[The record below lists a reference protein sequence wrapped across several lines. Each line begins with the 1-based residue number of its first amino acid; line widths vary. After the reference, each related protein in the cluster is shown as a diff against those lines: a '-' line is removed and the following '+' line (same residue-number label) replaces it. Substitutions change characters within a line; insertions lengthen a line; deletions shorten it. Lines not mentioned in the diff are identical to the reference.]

1 MREFTGMSVSR
12 DVTGKT
18 KEALSTMA
26 TTASYLFF
34 CPELIKTVLRH
45 PSPDSHLY
53 FSLHPKLFFA
63 DSKGRDENKQIFA
76 MFKPFNPFVS
86 FGKVFWLAGSLLIIG
101 LASVVNPTIGWRWL
115 IRIASIPGIILIM
128 VFKVGRTSPH
138 FPQPLTWHLPS
149 HQEASPFIFSENCS
163 FPGSA

>member
-76 MFKPFNPFVS
+76 MCSN
-86 FGKVFWLAGSLLIIG
+86 LLT
-101 LASVVNPTIGWRWL
+101 LLFPLERCSGWQD
-115 IRIASIPGIILIM
+115 P
-128 VFKVGRTSPH
+128 
-138 FPQPLTWHLPS
+138 
-149 HQEASPFIFSENCS
+149 C
-163 FPGSA
+163 